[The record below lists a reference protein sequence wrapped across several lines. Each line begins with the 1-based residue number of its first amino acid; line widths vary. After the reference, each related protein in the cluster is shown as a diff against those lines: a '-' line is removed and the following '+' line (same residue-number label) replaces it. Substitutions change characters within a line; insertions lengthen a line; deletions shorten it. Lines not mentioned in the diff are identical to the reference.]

1 MIGTYHQTKISL
13 TAFDTKRYIL
23 ENNIDTL
30 AHGHYK
36 TYDVENEQAM
46 INIDWD
52 EAIDAN
58 NDVDIDWND
67 DIEHI

>member
-1 MIGTYHQTKISL
+1 MRG
-13 TAFDTKRYIL
+13 R
-23 ENNIDTL
+23 N
-30 AHGHYK
+30 GHYK

-46 INIDWD
+46 KNIDWD

-67 DIEHI
+67 DIELI